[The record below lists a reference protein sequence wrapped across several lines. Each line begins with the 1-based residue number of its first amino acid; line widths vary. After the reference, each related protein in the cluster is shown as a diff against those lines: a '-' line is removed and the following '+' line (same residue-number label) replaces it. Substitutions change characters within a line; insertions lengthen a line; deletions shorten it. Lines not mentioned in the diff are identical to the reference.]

1 MRVIRG
7 KRECPFAWR
16 VRIAAREKDL
26 PFEWM
31 PFDEGDKRWKSPTL
45 VEDGLELIE
54 SQVIIQYLDEAYP
67 SRPLQALGARERA
80 QMRLR
85 SCELAPLEKDD
96 EFAAGCE
103 TLERMLAD
111 GRTWLGGD
119 GPDLSDV
126 AIWPFL
132 AQSEKEIPEHLK
144 RVNAYWSR
152 ARERDSIVTT
162 KPR

>member
-31 PFDEGDKRWKSPTL
+31 PFDEGDTRWKSPTL
-45 VEDGLELIE
+45 VEDGFELIE
-54 SQVIIQYLDEAYP
+54 SLVIIQYLDEAYP
-67 SRPLQALGARERA
+67 GRPLQALGARERA

-85 SCELAPLEKDD
+85 MSELAGLEN
-96 EFAAGCE
+96 EFTSGCE
-103 TLERMLAD
+103 MLERMLAD

-132 AQSEKEIPEHLK
+132 AQSERDIPAQLK
-144 RVNAYWSR
+144 RVKTYWSR
-152 ARERDSIVTT
+152 VRDRDSITST
-162 KPR
+162 RPR